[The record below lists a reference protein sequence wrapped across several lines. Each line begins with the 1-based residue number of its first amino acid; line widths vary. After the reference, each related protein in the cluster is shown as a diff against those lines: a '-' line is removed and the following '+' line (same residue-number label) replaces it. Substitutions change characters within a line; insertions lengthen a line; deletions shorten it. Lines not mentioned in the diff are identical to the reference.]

1 MFLTGRGWVWSG
13 TDPRSVREVYRCRS
27 SLGLPG
33 GYGDFMRGCDYAL
46 LLVSGRSFLYRQILS
61 MVGAP
66 AIDAHTDAHKCTH
79 TKHNKLYGGVIV
91 FHY

>member
-1 MFLTGRGWVWSG
+1 
-13 TDPRSVREVYRCRS
+13 
-27 SLGLPG
+27 
-33 GYGDFMRGCDYAL
+33 MRGCDYAL